1 MIRTLSL
8 LLMLVALLG
17 AGCRAGTAPQEL
29 EQLRARVSTLEAENA
44 HLRGQT
50 SLLESEREQL
60 REQANRLAT
69 EVAKAE
75 ARGGAETAGV
85 TAVSEILTVVPRE
98 VRPGEWIAVHVRNYP
113 ARLLP
118 QAGVALRAAGDQNVA
133 HVKQLAAANLFLLPV
148 PQDAAPGS
156 YQVVIGEA
164 GPLGPGAKLDDRVSI
179 RIRPRS

>member
-8 LLMLVALLG
+8 LLTLVLL

-50 SLLESEREQL
+50 SLMESEREQL
-60 REQANRLAT
+60 RDQANRLAA
-69 EVAKAE
+69 ELAKAE
-75 ARGGAETAGV
+75 ARGGVEAAGA
-85 TAVSEILTVVPRE
+85 TAVSEILTVVPSE

-113 ARLLP
+113 SRLLP
-118 QAGVALRAAGDQNVA
+118 HAGVALRAAGDQNVA
-133 HVKQLAAANLFLLPV
+133 HVRQLAAANLFLLPV
-148 PQDAAPGS
+148 PQDASPGT